1 MSSDGRIALRIETN
15 FVIVASLVYFLFG
28 FAVMAIFS
36 ALPAIAIDLEMS
48 HSMTG
53 LVIALPKVFFQIAAL
68 VVVILSKKGNP
79 FKIMLLGLFC
89 VPFSIILI
97 TLSKEYFQF
106 LLGKTLF
113 FFGFGVTE
121 MSIVF
126 GVSVMAFRRT
136 GGVLNVVHAFFAL
149 GCIISPGVVS
159 IFLTDASSWNIP
171 LCIPLAI
178 SLIII
183 PFALKIAFKQERT
196 DNDMESERIAFPKEL
211 LFWLIIIGC
220 FIYVGYE
227 SGLSSW
233 LSTFVYEAKAFPL
246 RGSSLLPSLLWIGLF
261 LGRLAT
267 GIVVDR
273 FGLEKTLVSL
283 TLASLIGV
291 SMIIFSNSTPL
302 LITGVFMT
310 GLGYS
315 GIFPTLQALLVS
327 SYRQNRAAILCAF
340 TVAGSMGALATN
352 LLVGSISETV
362 SLFAGMSFILTL
374 IVLSLILFTLL
385 GISHAK
391 TLRNSAKKITR

>member
-1 MSSDGRIALRIETN
+1 MSLDRRIELRIETN

-36 ALPAIAIDLEMS
+36 ALPAIAIDLDMS

-53 LVIALPKVFFQIAAL
+53 LVIALPKIFFQVAAF
-68 VVVILSKKGNP
+68 VVVILSKKRNP

-89 VPFSIILI
+89 VPLSIILI

-106 LLGKTLF
+106 LLGKILF

-126 GVSVMAFRRT
+126 GVAVMAFRRT
-136 GGVLNVVHAFFAL
+136 GRILNVVHAFFAL

-159 IFLTDASSWNIP
+159 IFLTDTSSWNTP
-171 LCIPLAI
+171 LYIPLAI

-183 PFALKIAFKQERT
+183 PFALRIAYKQVRT
-196 DNDMESERIAFPKEL
+196 DNDIKSEKIAFPKEL
-211 LFWLIIIGC
+211 FFWLIIIGC

-233 LSTFVYEAKAFPL
+233 LSTFVYEAKAILL
-246 RGSSLLPSLLWIGLF
+246 RVSSLLPSLLWIGLF

-267 GIVVDR
+267 GIIVDR
-273 FGLEKTLVSL
+273 FGFEKTLVSL
-283 TLASLIGV
+283 TFISIVGV
-291 SMIIFSNSTPL
+291 SMIVFSNSTL
-302 LITGVFMT
+302 FLVSGVFMT

-327 SYRQNRAAILCAF
+327 SYKQNRAVILCAF
-340 TVAGSMGALATN
+340 TVAGSMGALVTN
-352 LLVGSISETV
+352 LLVGSISEATG
-362 SLFAGMSFILTL
+362 LFTGMSFILIL
-374 IVLSLILFTLL
+374 IVLSLVLFTLL
-385 GISHAK
+385 GISHSK
-391 TLRNSAKKITR
+391 TLQSSANRTT

>member
-1 MSSDGRIALRIETN
+1 MSSDRRVALRIETN
-15 FVIVASLVYFLFG
+15 FVIVASLIYFLFG

-89 VPFSIILI
+89 VPLSIILI
-97 TLSKEYFQF
+97 TLSKEYLQF

-121 MSIVF
+121 MSIAF
-126 GVSVMAFRRT
+126 GVAVMALRRT
-136 GGVLNVVHAFFAL
+136 GRVLNVVHAFFAL
-149 GCIISPGVVS
+149 GCIISPGIVS
-159 IFLTDASSWNIP
+159 LFLTDASNWNLP
-171 LCIPLAI
+171 LYIPLAI

-183 PFALKIAFKQERT
+183 PFAIKIAHKQART
-196 DNDMESERIAFPKEL
+196 DNDIESERIAFPKEL
-211 LFWLIIIGC
+211 FFWLIIIGC

-233 LSTFVYEAKAFPL
+233 LSTFVYEVKAIPL
-246 RGSSLLPSLLWIGLF
+246 RVSSLLSSLLWIGLF
-261 LGRLAT
+261 LGRLVT

-283 TLASLIGV
+283 TFVSLIGV
-291 SMIIFSNSTPL
+291 SMIIFSNSTL
-302 LITGVFMT
+302 LLVSGVFMT

-327 SYRQNRAAILCAF
+327 SYRQDRAAILCTF
-340 TVAGSMGALATN
+340 TVAGSMGALVAN
-352 LLVGSISETV
+352 LLVGSISEAA
-362 SLFAGMSFILTL
+362 SLFAGMSFILIL
-374 IVLSLILFTLL
+374 IVLSLVLFTLL
-385 GISHAK
+385 GISHSR
-391 TLRNSAKKITR
+391 TLRSSANRTTP

>member
-1 MSSDGRIALRIETN
+1 
-15 FVIVASLVYFLFG
+15 
-28 FAVMAIFS
+28 
-36 ALPAIAIDLEMS
+36 
-48 HSMTG
+48 
-53 LVIALPKVFFQIAAL
+53 
-68 VVVILSKKGNP
+68 
-79 FKIMLLGLFC
+79 
-89 VPFSIILI
+89 
-97 TLSKEYFQF
+97 
-106 LLGKTLF
+106 
-113 FFGFGVTE
+113 

-126 GVSVMAFRRT
+126 GVAVMAFRRT
-136 GGVLNVVHAFFAL
+136 GGVLNMVHAFFAL

-159 IFLTDASSWNIP
+159 IFLTDASNWNFPLYIP
-171 LCIPLAI
+171 LSI

-183 PFALKIAFKQERT
+183 PLALRIGCKQVRT
-196 DNDMESERIAFPKEL
+196 DNDRESGKIAFPKEL
-211 LFWLIIIGC
+211 FFWLIIIGC

-233 LSTFVYEAKAFPL
+233 LSTFVYEAKAIPL
-246 RGSSLLPSLLWIGLF
+246 RVSSLLPSLLWIGLF

-267 GIVVDR
+267 GVVVDR

-283 TLASLIGV
+283 AFVSLIGV
-291 SMIIFSNSTPL
+291 SMIIFSNSIIL

-327 SYRQNRAAILCAF
+327 SYRQNRAAILCTF
-340 TVAGSMGALATN
+340 TVAGSLGALATN

-374 IVLSLILFTLL
+374 IVLSLFLFTLL

-391 TLRNSAKKITR
+391 TLRSSPNKITR